1 MLDMISGSHAVTHS
15 TAIKI
20 APPQDSAAEIA
31 CTLEAAAAQLQGKI
45 EAVAP
50 GRLVSV
56 CIDLPAGALPAD
68 AAWGGDS
75 RWLAP
80 ADGMMVHSVGVA
92 AQFTDIDTRRF
103 QAECAEWPLFG
114 DGTAPPLL
122 FFTAPP
128 ATQPGPPSMW
138 LPRVLVRRRAGG
150 ATVILS
156 ARRDGVAIPD
166 VCRMWLE
173 DLRQLLEDN
182 NGARDRP
189 HILRSVSTPDDLEWG
204 ERVRAATTTITDGA
218 FAKVV
223 LARRLLVSLSVDV
236 DANDLA
242 DRLAAVHPECCVF
255 SLPHADGHVVAA
267 SPERLAVKRGAQVV
281 SHALAGTAARWG
293 VPDTDAAATSA
304 LLSSAKERR
313 EHALV
318 VDAITAGLSDLCDA
332 VAHARI
338 PSVMRLRRVQ
348 HLWTTV
354 TGRLRQNFGLLD
366 VVARLHPTPAV
377 LGFPRQAAAAWL
389 AREEAP
395 RDGLYTGIAGWIDR
409 NGDGDA
415 VMVLRS
421 AHIEGRSAT
430 LWAGA
435 GIMAESDPAAELAET
450 DLKLSTMLD
459 LLGGA

>member
-1 MLDMISGSHAVTHS
+1 MTHS
-15 TAIKI
+15 IAIKF
-20 APPQDSAAEIA
+20 APPQDSATEIA
-31 CTLEAAAAQLQGKI
+31 CRLAGAVAQLQGKI
-45 EAVAP
+45 EAVEP

-56 CIDLPAGALPAD
+56 SVDLPVEALPPD
-68 AAWGGDS
+68 AAWGGDC
-75 RWLAP
+75 RWLAQ
-80 ADGMMVHSVGVA
+80 ADGIVLHSLGVA
-92 AQFTDIDTRRF
+92 AQFTDINALRF
-103 QAECAEWPLFG
+103 QAECAEWSLFG
-114 DGTAPPLL
+114 AGTAAPLL

-128 ATQPGPPSMW
+128 ATRPSPPSMW
-138 LPRVLVRRRAGG
+138 LPRVLVRRRPGG

-156 ARRDGVAIPD
+156 ARRDSVAIPD
-166 VCRMWLE
+166 VCQMWLE
-173 DLRQLLEDN
+173 DFHQLLAEKD
-182 NGARDRP
+182 GTRGRP
-189 HILRSVSTPDDLEWG
+189 HILRSVATPDDWEWG
-204 ERVRAATTTITDGA
+204 ERVRAATAAITDGV

-223 LARRLLVSLSVDV
+223 LARRLLVSLSIDV

-255 SLPHADGHVVAA
+255 SLPHAGGHVVAA

-281 SHALAGTAARWG
+281 SHALAGTAARCC
-293 VPDTDAAATSA
+293 VPDKDATATSA

-318 VDAITAGLSDLCDA
+318 VDAITAGLADLCDA

-348 HLWTTV
+348 HLWTPV
-354 TGRLRQNFGLLD
+354 TGRLRQNIGLLD

-377 LGFPRQAAAAWL
+377 LGFPRQAAATWL

-409 NGDGDA
+409 DGDGDA

-421 AHIEGRSAT
+421 AHMKGRSAT